1 MNALLRRLAGRRRS
15 APGLDIASTSRSH
28 VGRVRTVNEDRV
40 LERPDAGLW
49 AVADGMGGHS
59 GGGEAAEMLIGHLT
73 QIPAPIGDEAIAQ
86 ALAAAN
92 AEILGASGGQ
102 SGTTAVV
109 LHAVGDRAQLFWAG
123 DSRAYLIRGGAL
135 KLLTRDHSVVQQLV
149 DSGALTAEQA
159 AHHPHA
165 NVITSA
171 LGVGETVTID
181 RALHRLIPGDRLL
194 LCSDGLSRS
203 LCDRDVANAD
213 PLDAQADRLLTNA
226 LQRDGGDNISFALIA
241 FG

>member
-1 MNALLRRLAGRRRS
+1 MSALLRQLGARRR
-15 APGLDIASTSRSH
+15 GSTALRAGSTCRSH
-28 VGRVRTVNEDRV
+28 VGRVRTINEDRV
-40 LERPDAGLW
+40 LERLDVGLW

-59 GGGEAAEMLIGHLT
+59 GGGEAAETLIGHLAD
-73 QIPAPIGDEAIAQ
+73 IAAPVSEEAIAQ
-86 ALAAAN
+86 ALVAAN
-92 AEILGASGGQ
+92 AAILGASEGQ

-109 LHAVGDRAQLFWAG
+109 LHVNGDGARLCWAG

-149 DSGALTAEQA
+149 DAGALTPEQA
-159 AHHPHA
+159 AHHPRA
-165 NVITSA
+165 NVITNA
-171 LGVGETVTID
+171 LGVGETLTID
-181 RALHRLIPGDRLL
+181 RALHRLAPGDRLL

-213 PLDAQADRLLTNA
+213 PLETQADRLLTNA
-226 LQRDGGDNISFALIA
+226 LQRDGGDNISFALIE